1 MDAELCDYFP
11 SVGFL
16 GDYFFFSPFF
26 GDRGGVRNG
35 IERHKIGHE
44 HFVVCK
50 YGP

>member
-1 MDAELCDYFP
+1 MLNF
-11 SVGFL
+11 VTIFL
-16 GDYFFFSPFF
+16 VLDSWAIISFF

-35 IERHKIGHE
+35 IECHKIGHE

>member
-1 MDAELCDYFP
+1 MLNFVTIFLVLDSWEIISFP
-11 SVGFL
+11 
-16 GDYFFFSPFF
+16 PFF
-26 GDRGGVRNG
+26 GDRGGIRNG